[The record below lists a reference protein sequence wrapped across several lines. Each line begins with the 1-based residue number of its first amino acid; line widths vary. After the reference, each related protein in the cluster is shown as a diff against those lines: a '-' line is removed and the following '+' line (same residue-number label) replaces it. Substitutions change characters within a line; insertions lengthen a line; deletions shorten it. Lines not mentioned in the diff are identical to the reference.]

1 MFIRFNTCFSMFI
14 STIDNIQTL
23 IPSVKTLD
31 GPIGQMCNND
41 SQSGK
46 GTYSLFYSL

>member
-1 MFIRFNTCFSMFI
+1 M
-14 STIDNIQTL
+14 IDNIQTL

-46 GTYSLFYSL
+46 STYSLFYSL